1 METRLKRH
9 RKKLREAGTVRFSL
23 QLSRTDVETLRRL
36 CREHGK
42 TQREMMGL
50 GIQAADGLLAGH
62 LQVVKSRRAA
72 EGPQVH
78 AEQAPAPISPA
89 NSRSESKQAQEPPQQ
104 ASIPATDAGPG
115 EPWWPENHRQILQQP
130 RG

>member
-9 RKKLREAGTVRFSL
+9 RKKLREAGAVRFSL

-42 TQREMMGL
+42 TQREMLGL
-50 GIQAADGLLAGH
+50 GIQTADALMAGR
-62 LQVVKSRRAA
+62 LQVAKPHSAA
-72 EGPQVH
+72 ERPQVR
-78 AEQAPAPISPA
+78 AQQVPAPTPPTD
-89 NSRSESKQAQEPPQQ
+89 SRSESLSALEQPQQ
-104 ASIPATDAGPG
+104 TFTPATDAGAG
-115 EPWWPENHRQILQQP
+115 EPWWPENYRQILQQA